1 MTNVDFKNFALTL
14 KKKNDSF
21 SFKNV
26 TIKISLR
33 PEHFFTQRVE
43 FF

>member
-14 KKKNDSF
+14 KKNDSF
-21 SFKNV
+21 SFKTV
-26 TIKISLR
+26 TIKTSLR
-33 PEHFFTQRVE
+33 PKHFFTQRIE